1 MDLQKLT
8 QEMLQNRLVLENL
21 GDRIEDIRWIV
32 QLIADKCKLDIN
44 KEYMLRHGEYKIPKD
59 VIDEIRIEYKLHKC
73 SKTVLAD
80 RYGITYY
87 QLEDILE
94 FV

>member
-1 MDLQKLT
+1 
-8 QEMLQNRLVLENL
+8 
-21 GDRIEDIRWIV
+21 
-32 QLIADKCKLDIN
+32 
-44 KEYMLRHGEYKIPKD
+44 MLRHGEYKIPKD
-59 VIDEIRIEYKLHKC
+59 VIDEIRTEYKLHKC

>member
-8 QEMLQNRLVLENL
+8 QETLQNRLVIENL
-21 GDRIEDIRWIV
+21 GDRIEDIRCLV
-32 QLIADKCKLDIN
+32 QIIADKCNLDIN
-44 KEYMLRHGEYKIPKD
+44 KEYMLRHGENKID
-59 VIDEIRIEYKLHKC
+59 VDTINAIRSEYKTHKC
-73 SKTVLAD
+73 SKTTLAD
-80 RYGITYY
+80 KYGVTFY